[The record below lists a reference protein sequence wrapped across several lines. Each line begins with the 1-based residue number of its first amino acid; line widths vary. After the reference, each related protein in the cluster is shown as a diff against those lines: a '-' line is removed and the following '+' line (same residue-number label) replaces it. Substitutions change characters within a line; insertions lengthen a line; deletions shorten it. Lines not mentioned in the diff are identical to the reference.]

1 MKFIYFV
8 GTAGSGKSTLVKAYK
23 DWLDT
28 TGTDSIVINLDP
40 GVDSIPYE
48 PDVDIRDWIALDEV
62 MSEFGLGPN
71 GAQIVASDLMAV
83 NISKMKDVVE
93 ELDATYALVDTPGQL
108 ELFAFRE
115 SSRAIVDAFGK
126 DNSMVVYLSDP
137 MLCKSSNG
145 FISNMVLASLVQFRL
160 ELPILNILT
169 KIDVL
174 TEEEAER
181 MVNWYSDP
189 DSLYDDLLD
198 NDSNPQTVVGTELF
212 KAMENLGTFGEMR
225 SVSSVQSI
233 GLEEIYAAAQLRF
246 FGGDDADIAEDEADK
261 DPEDDQF

>member
-8 GTAGSGKSTLVKAYK
+8 GTAGSGKSTLVRAYK
-23 DWLDT
+23 DWMDSN
-28 TGTDSIVINLDP
+28 GVDSITINLDP
-40 GVDSIPYE
+40 GVDALPYE
-48 PDVDIRDWIALDEV
+48 ADVDIRDWVALDEV
-62 MSEFGLGPN
+62 MAEFGLGPN

-83 NISKMKDVVE
+83 NISKMKDVVDDYSE
-93 ELDATYALVDTPGQL
+93 TYALVDTPGQL

-115 SSRAIVDAFGK
+115 SSRAIVESFGK
-126 DNSMVVYLSDP
+126 ENSMIVYLSDP

-160 ELPILNILT
+160 ELPIINILT

-174 TEEEAER
+174 SEEETET
-181 MVNWYSDP
+181 MLSWYSDP
-189 DSLYDDLLD
+189 NALYDDLLD
-198 NDSNPQTVVGTELF
+198 NDSNPQTMVGTELF

-225 SVSSVQSI
+225 SVSAVQSI
-233 GLEEIYAAAQLRF
+233 GLEEIYAASQLQF
-246 FGGDDADIAEDEADK
+246 FGGDDADIAEDEVDK

>member
-8 GTAGSGKSTLVKAYK
+8 GTAGSGKSTLVGAYK
-23 DWLDT
+23 EWLEA
-28 TGTDSIVINLDP
+28 TGVDSVVINLDP
-40 GVDSIPYE
+40 GVDSLPYD

-62 MSEFGLGPN
+62 MSEFNLGPN

-83 NISKMKDVVE
+83 NISKMRDVVD

-126 DNSMVVYLSDP
+126 ENSMVIYLSDP
-137 MLCKSSNG
+137 MLCRSSNG

-160 ELPILNILT
+160 ELPIFNILT

-174 TEEEAER
+174 DDAETDR
-181 MVNWYSDP
+181 LVSWYSDP
-189 DSLYDDLLD
+189 ESLYDDLLD

-212 KAMENLGTFGEMR
+212 KALENLGTFGEMR
-225 SVSSVQSI
+225 AVSAVKSI
-233 GLEEIYAAAQLRF
+233 GLEEIYAASQLQF

-261 DPEDDQF
+261 DIDDE

>member
-23 DWLDT
+23 DWLDS
-28 TGTDSIVINLDP
+28 TGTESITINLDP
-40 GVDSIPYE
+40 GVDMLPYDA
-48 PDVDIRDWIALDEV
+48 DVDIRDWVALDEV
-62 MSEFGLGPN
+62 MAEFNLGPN
-71 GAQIVASDLMAV
+71 GAQVVASDLMAV
-83 NISKMKDVVE
+83 NIGKMKEVVDDYTE
-93 ELDATYALVDTPGQL
+93 TYALVDTPGQL

-115 SSRAIVDAFGK
+115 SSRAIVDSFGK
-126 DNSMVVYLSDP
+126 ENSMVVYLSDP
-137 MLCKSSNG
+137 MLCRSSNG

-160 ELPILNILT
+160 ELPVINILT

-174 TEEEAER
+174 TEDETDR
-181 MVNWYSDP
+181 MLNWYNDP

-225 SVSSVQSI
+225 AVSAVQSI
-233 GLEEIYAAAQLRF
+233 GLEEIYAAAQLQF
-246 FGGDDADIAEDEADK
+246 FGGDDNDYAEDESDK
-261 DPEDDQF
+261 EFNE

>member
-28 TGTDSIVINLDP
+28 TGVDSITINLDP
-40 GVDSIPYE
+40 GVDMLPYDA
-48 PDVDIRDWIALDEV
+48 DVDIRDWVALDEV
-62 MSEFGLGPN
+62 MAEFNLGPN
-71 GAQIVASDLMAV
+71 GAQIVAADLMAV
-83 NISKMKDVVE
+83 NISKMREVVDD
-93 ELDATYALVDTPGQL
+93 LDATYALVDTPGQL

-115 SSRAIVDAFGK
+115 SSRTIVDAFGR
-126 DNSMVVYLSDP
+126 DNSMIVYLSDP
-137 MLCKSSNG
+137 MLCRSSNG

-160 ELPILNILT
+160 QLPIINILT

-174 TEEEAER
+174 EENEIDR
-181 MVNWYSDP
+181 LVTWYNDP
-189 DSLYDDLLD
+189 DALYDDLLD

-225 SVSSVQSI
+225 AVSSVQSM
-233 GLEEIYAAAQLRF
+233 GLENIYAAAQLQF
-246 FGGDDADIAEDEADK
+246 FGGDDADIAEDETDK
-261 DPEDDQF
+261 DPEF